1 MFRSDR
7 NSNQQF
13 APVQTSN
20 NQPSAAHYP
29 NNTAPAAVPQPPPLY
44 STNPSLAISE
54 TEALARDIREGTL
67 TSFVGEATVLSGEA
81 SFKGMLRIDGHVSGM
96 VTSESGTLIV
106 GTGGR
111 VDADIDVAVAI
122 VYGTVNG
129 DIVANKRIEIGRTA
143 RVLGNIQ
150 APTLVM
156 EQGAVFEGS
165 CRMLQ
170 SKEEADTKRQKE
182 IEESEASIRGTVE
195 ELSTVGQPQLA
206 TV

>member
-7 NSNQQF
+7 TSNQQF
-13 APVQTSN
+13 APGQTSN
-20 NQPSAAHYP
+20 KQPTSAHYP
-29 NNTAPAAVPQPPPLY
+29 NNTAPVPAPQQPPLY
-44 STNPSLAISE
+44 SAGASQAVSE

-81 SFKGMLRIDGHVSGM
+81 SFKGMLRIDGHVSGT
-96 VTSESGTLIV
+96 VNSENGTLII
-106 GTGGR
+106 GSGGR

-122 VYGTVNG
+122 IYGTVNG
-129 DIVANKRIEIGRTA
+129 DVVANKRIEIGRTA

-150 APTLVM
+150 APTLIM
-156 EQGAVFEGS
+156 EQGAVFEGN

-170 SKEEADTKRQKE
+170 PKEEADNKRQKE
-182 IEESEASIRGTVE
+182 IEQAESSIPATVE
-195 ELSTVGQPQLA
+195 ELSTLGQPQLA